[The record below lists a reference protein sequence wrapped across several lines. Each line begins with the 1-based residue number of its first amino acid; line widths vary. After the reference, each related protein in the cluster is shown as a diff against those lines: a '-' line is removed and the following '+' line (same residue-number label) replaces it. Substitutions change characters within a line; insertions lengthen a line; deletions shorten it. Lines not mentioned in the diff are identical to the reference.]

1 MVPDAHDSSHTSH
14 RHDHP
19 HAPGEHAHAPAAG
32 HRPKALA
39 PFRRP
44 GPALSLLMHGVMLR
58 LSGAAGLAAL
68 IWLAV
73 AWALKDAA

>member
-1 MVPDAHDSSHTSH
+1 MVPHAHDSSHS
-14 RHDHP
+14 HDHP
-19 HAPGEHAHAPAAG
+19 HAPGDHAHATAAG
-32 HRPKALA
+32 HRPTALA

-44 GPALSLLMHGVMLR
+44 GPALSLLMYGVVLR
-58 LSGAAGLAAL
+58 LSGAAGLAVL